1 MIGASPSPTGNP
13 HALFTDAMASP
24 LPTAKQSVSL
34 ASAGPR
40 GSKIRRDPPPVA
52 KELAVSD
59 PDKRDARTVVF
70 GILTFTLALV
80 VIMIALASYSGWSPR
95 DYVAHF

>member
-1 MIGASPSPTGNP
+1 
-13 HALFTDAMASP
+13 MASP

-40 GSKIRRDPPPVA
+40 GSKSVAGARIRRDPPPVV

-59 PDKRDARTVVF
+59 PDERDARTVIF
-70 GILTFTLALV
+70 GILTFTLALL
-80 VIMIALASYSGWSPR
+80 VICIGVASYNGWSPR
-95 DYVAHF
+95 DYVAHL